1 MNELRVTTNLYLELK
16 DGETE
21 EQAKERLYD
30 ILYKIEGLTLGDWLD
45 SEMQY
50 NN

>member
-1 MNELRVTTNLYLELK
+1 MNELRVMTNLYLELK

-30 ILYKIEGLTLGDWLD
+30 TLVKIKGLIPGDWLD
-45 SEMQY
+45 SEMQD